1 MILNSYYI
9 CCLWKVKYYRHPP
22 QKVSLVHIQAAS
34 IEREREVERK
44 HSSQKFM
51 RYSRCTARL
60 KSHVKIRFQ
69 YDLNERMHTL
79 GCVHVPNI

>member
-34 IEREREVERK
+34 IERERSRK
-44 HSSQKFM
+44 KAFKPKIYAILSMHSETEE
-51 RYSRCTARL
+51 SRKNTI
-60 KSHVKIRFQ
+60 SIRSK
-69 YDLNERMHTL
+69 
-79 GCVHVPNI
+79 